1 MSGTITPGG
10 GGAVLSSPRHRLLKS
25 RAQAAGLPLSCRW
38 RLPALSAPPASW
50 SASRKRKEML
60 KSFWQKVCGMR
71 TSALLQGITET
82 IFYGA
87 FSKSK
92 PGGDFGQ
99 DSSDDNHSGTLGLS
113 LTSDA
118 HFLSDYQDE
127 GLLFR
132 CQGCSATVPT
142 WGASLMAAP
151 SQPEPVGDAAPPRV
165 TALPL
170 LPLLREHV
178 VESVGSAAFGALV
191 FLGKQIWEREG
202 LSVGQ
207 LHVGDLVVRLLDSHV
222 SVISS
227 LVRAILHPCPH
238 GSHGHVIDALEVI
251 PEVYPC
257 YFHGDPELHGVLGLG
272 HTGPHQLNEEVGSEY
287 PKLWATQLVVQGV
300 PTFRAMRPRAL
311 PVFIIFISTLR

>member
-1 MSGTITPGG
+1 M
-10 GGAVLSSPRHRLLKS
+10 
-25 RAQAAGLPLSCRW
+25 QAAGLPEEIRW
-38 RLPALSAPPASW
+38 LLEDAEEFLAEGLRNENLSAVARDHRDHILRGFQQIKARYYWDFQP
-50 SASRKRKEML
+50 
-60 KSFWQKVCGMR
+60 Q
-71 TSALLQGITET
+71 
-82 IFYGA
+82 
-87 FSKSK
+87 
-92 PGGDFGQ
+92 GGDFGQ

-127 GLLFR
+127 AGLLFR
-132 CQGCSATVPT
+132 CQGFSATVPT

-151 SQPEPVGDAAPPRV
+151 SQPEPVGDATPPRV

-207 LHVGDLVVRLLDSHV
+207 LHVGDLVVRLLDPHV

-251 PEVYPC
+251 PKVYLC
-257 YFHGDPELHGVLGLG
+257 HFHGDPELHGVLGLG
-272 HTGPHQLNEEVGSEY
+272 HTGPHQLNEEVGSEH
-287 PKLWATQLVVQGV
+287 PKLWATQLVRGY
-300 PTFRAMRPRAL
+300 PHSAPWRPHAL